1 MNVLVTG
8 HHGYLGSVLTPFLS
22 DAGLVV
28 TGIDTF
34 FYDGCDLTADRMDVP
49 SVRIDVRDITSDVL
63 TGYDAI
69 VHLAAL
75 SNDPLGDLNPHWT
88 YDVNFQGTL
97 TLARAAKEA
106 GVRRFV
112 FASSCSMYGASDISE
127 YVTEEAPL
135 VPLTPYAESKVRA
148 EEALA
153 GLADEDFSPV
163 FMRNATVYGVSPRLR
178 ADVVLNNLVGW
189 AFTTR
194 KVKVLSD
201 GTPYRPIV
209 HVEDVA
215 RATLTILGA
224 PLEVIHNQAFNI
236 GANSENYRVS
246 ELAEIARDTV
256 PGSTIE
262 YAEGG
267 GPDPRSYR
275 VDFGKLSG
283 FFPDYRPRWT
293 AREGAREL
301 FDAYRE
307 VNLGLESFQGDR
319 FVRLAHLKLLLEQ
332 ERVGD
337 DLRWRQSGEGPKP

>member
-1 MNVLVTG
+1 VNVLVTG
-8 HHGYLGSVLTPFLS
+8 HHGYIGSVLTPFLS

-97 TLARAAKEA
+97 TLARAAKVA

>member
-8 HHGYLGSVLTPFLS
+8 HHGYIGSVMAPFLS
-22 DAGLVV
+22 NAGLVV
-28 TGIDTF
+28 AGIDTF
-34 FYDGCDLTADRMDVP
+34 FYDGCDLTADPMDVP
-49 SVRIDVRDITSDVL
+49 STRIDVRDITPEVL

-75 SNDPLGDLNPHWT
+75 SNDPLGDLNPRWT
-88 YDVNFQGTL
+88 YDVNFEGTV

-112 FASSCSMYGASDISE
+112 FASSCSMYGASDVSE

-135 VPLTPYAESKVRA
+135 LPLTPYAESKVRA
-148 EEALA
+148 EEALG

-201 GTPYRPIV
+201 GTPCRPIV

-224 PLEVIHNQAFNI
+224 PVEVVHNQAFNI

-246 ELAEIARDTV
+246 ELAEIARDAV

-262 YAEGG
+262 YAAGA

-275 VDFGKLSG
+275 VDFGKFSRV
-283 FFPDYRPRWT
+283 FPDHRPRWR

-301 FDAYRE
+301 SDAYRKFK
-307 VNLGLESFQGDR
+307 LGLESFQGDR
-319 FVRLAHLKLLLEQ
+319 FVRLAHLKRLIDEQ
-332 ERVGD
+332 RLGD
-337 DLRWRQSGEGPKP
+337 DLRWCENGAVTET

>member
-1 MNVLVTG
+1 MNVLITG
-8 HHGYLGSVLTPFLS
+8 HHGYIGSVMAPFLS
-22 DAGLVV
+22 QAGLVV
-28 TGIDTF
+28 AGIDTF
-34 FYDGCDLTADRMDVP
+34 FYDGCDLTADPMDVP
-49 SVRIDVRDITSDVL
+49 SARIDVRDITPDVL
-63 TGYDAI
+63 AGYDAI

-88 YDVNFQGTL
+88 YDVNLEGTL
-97 TLARAAKEA
+97 KLARSAKEA

-189 AFTTR
+189 AFTTQ

-201 GTPYRPIV
+201 GTPCRPIV
-209 HVEDVA
+209 HVDDVA

-224 PLEVIHNQAFNI
+224 PAEVIHNQAFNI

-262 YAEGG
+262 YAAGG

-275 VDFGKLSG
+275 VDFGKFSRA
-283 FFPDYRPRWT
+283 FPDYQPRWR
-293 AREGAREL
+293 ARDGAREL
-301 FDAYRE
+301 FDAYRK

-319 FVRLAHLKLLLEQ
+319 FVRLAHLKLLIKEQ
-332 ERVGD
+332 RLDD
-337 DLRWRQSGEGPKP
+337 DLRWRESGAGAKA

>member
-8 HHGYLGSVLTPFLS
+8 HHGYIGSVVAPFLS

-28 TGIDTF
+28 AGIDTF
-34 FYDGCDLTADRMDVP
+34 FYDGCDLTADPMDVP
-49 SVRIDVRDITSDVL
+49 STRIDVRDITPDVL
-63 TGYDAI
+63 IGHDAI

-75 SNDPLGDLNPHWT
+75 SNDPLGDLNPQWT
-88 YDVNFQGTL
+88 YDVNFEGTV

-112 FASSCSMYGASDISE
+112 FASSCSMYGAADVSE

-135 VPLTPYAESKVRA
+135 LPLTPYAESKVRA
-148 EEALA
+148 EEALG

-194 KVKVLSD
+194 TVKVLSD
-201 GTPYRPIV
+201 GTPCRPIV

-215 RATLTILGA
+215 RAALTILGA
-224 PLEVIHNQAFNI
+224 PLEVVHNQAFNI

-246 ELAEIARDTV
+246 ELAEIARDAV

-262 YAEGG
+262 YAAGG

-275 VDFGKLSG
+275 VDFGK
-283 FFPDYRPRWT
+283 FTRAFPDYRPRWR

-301 FDAYRE
+301 VDAYRRFK
-307 VNLGLESFQGDR
+307 LGIESFQSDR
-319 FVRLAHLKLLLEQ
+319 FVRLAHLRRLIE
-332 ERVGD
+332 ERRLDD
-337 DLRWRQSGEGPKP
+337 DLRWCESGAVTKT